1 MSEGRAMQEQL
12 PRRWKCTGL
21 LGRSSASCVRGISA
35 SDLHGRRK
43 CRRIVGTIPAM
54 HVRTILADTHHLTMC
69 LVDEAVDLIDQ
80 PAHRFIVAPA
90 FVQRPDCN
98 SMSHRYRLYLSL
110 GATVGIGLLVLFVYS
125 VGSNCVDFRANS
137 LSNTSQAPSLDP
149 RPEGRS
155 Q

>member
-1 MSEGRAMQEQL
+1 
-12 PRRWKCTGL
+12 
-21 LGRSSASCVRGISA
+21 
-35 SDLHGRRK
+35 
-43 CRRIVGTIPAM
+43 
-54 HVRTILADTHHLTMC
+54 MC

-80 PAHRFIVAPA
+80 PAHRFIVAPV

-110 GATVGIGLLVLFVYS
+110 GATVGIGLVVLFVYS

-137 LSNTSQAPSLDP
+137 LSNTSQAPSLGP